1 MYLSVKKVEPVG
13 DYKLH
18 LTFENG
24 EEKIFDVSPY
34 LNIGKFAE
42 LRDLSLFNSVTIRFD
57 TIEWANHLDM
67 DPEFL
72 YEKSIKIENV
82 HSESLQQTA

>member
-67 DPEFL
+67 DPEYL

-82 HSESLQQTA
+82 HNKSLQQTA